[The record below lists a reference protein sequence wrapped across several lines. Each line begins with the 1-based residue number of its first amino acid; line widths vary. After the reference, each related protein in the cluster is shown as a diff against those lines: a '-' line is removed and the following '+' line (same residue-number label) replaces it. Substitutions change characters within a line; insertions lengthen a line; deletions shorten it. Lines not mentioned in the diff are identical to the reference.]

1 MEHRRGYQSELWG
14 TPTFK
19 GQAEEKQPK
28 QGCEKQEG
36 TGAETHAQ

>member
-14 TPTFK
+14 TLTFK
-19 GQAEEKQPK
+19 GQAEEMQPK